1 LKFLINMKISIVTI
15 SYNSAKTIET
25 TFMSVL
31 QQTYSNIEYIVI
43 DGGST
48 DNTLKIAKKYSEI
61 ITVLVSEQ
69 DNGLYD
75 AMNKGISLATG
86 DVIGLINSDDLFCD
100 PDALNKVA
108 KVFKKNKN
116 LDSIYA
122 DLFYVS
128 QQDINKISRRWVS
141 GIQRKFKYGWHP
153 AHPTF
158 YIKKTIYDRYGL
170 FDLSFKLAADFEIML
185 RFLDKHNIST
195 TYLKEPLVK
204 MRLGGETNKSFKN
217 IYYQNIECLRA
228 FDKNNIKVAKF
239 FYPFFRII
247 PKFFQFKKS

>member
-1 LKFLINMKISIVTI
+1 MKISIITV

-25 TFMSVL
+25 TFKSVL

-61 ITVLVSEQ
+61 ISVLVSEQ

-75 AMNKGISLATG
+75 AMNKGIKLATG

-100 PDALNKVA
+100 PDALTKVV
-108 KVFKKNKN
+108 KVFKKNRN
-116 LDSIYA
+116 LESVYA

-128 QQDINKISRRWVS
+128 QHDTNKIVRRWVT
-141 GIQRKFKYGWHP
+141 GNQRKFKYGWHP

-158 YIKKTIYDRYGL
+158 YIKKSVYDRYGL
-170 FDLSFKLAADFEIML
+170 FDLSFNLASDFEIML
-185 RFLDKHNIST
+185 RFLDKEKIST

-204 MRLGGETNKSFKN
+204 MRLGGETNKNFKN
-217 IYYQNIECLRA
+217 IYRQNIECVKAL
-228 FDKNNIKVAKF
+228 
-239 FYPFFRII
+239 
-247 PKFFQFKKS
+247 KKMI

>member
-1 LKFLINMKISIVTI
+1 MKISIITV

-116 LDSIYA
+116 LDSVYA

-158 YIKKTIYDRYGL
+158 YIKKSIYNRFGL

>member
-1 LKFLINMKISIVTI
+1 MKISIITV

-128 QQDINKISRRWVS
+128 QQDINKIRSEERRVGKECRSRWS
-141 GIQRKFKYGWHP
+141 PYH
-153 AHPTF
+153 
-158 YIKKTIYDRYGL
+158 
-170 FDLSFKLAADFEIML
+170 
-185 RFLDKHNIST
+185 
-195 TYLKEPLVK
+195 
-204 MRLGGETNKSFKN
+204 
-217 IYYQNIECLRA
+217 
-228 FDKNNIKVAKF
+228 
-239 FYPFFRII
+239 
-247 PKFFQFKKS
+247 